1 MKPEVDAWKETKEYK
16 KLQDDLKKQDDDN
29 DYRID
34 ADPKGFELY
43 EKFLADPI
51 GRALEFATLV
61 AKYNP
66 GASELQAKL
75 IHFLLQKSK

>member
-1 MKPEVDAWKETKEYK
+1 MKPEVEAWKESKEYK
-16 KLQDDLKKQDDDN
+16 KLQEDIKKQDDDN

-34 ADPKGFELY
+34 TDPKGFESY

-51 GRALEFATLV
+51 SRALEFATLV

-66 GASELQAKL
+66 DSPDLQAKL
-75 IHFLLQKSK
+75 IPFLL